1 MKLKVSDHYHASV
14 VAIGGKFLGSVDG
27 PAFREAISDLKEK
40 GQTRIVI
47 DLSGTDMIDSTGIG
61 QLISALTTMRNAGG
75 DVRIAALNKKIKNLF
90 LMTRL
95 LGPVFENYEELD
107 DALQSFQDRPEPASS

>member
-14 VAIGGKFLGSVDG
+14 VSIGGKFLGSVDG
-27 PAFREAISDLKEK
+27 PAFREAVSGLKEQGK
-40 GQTRIVI
+40 TRVVI
-47 DLSGTDMIDSTGIG
+47 DLSATDMIDSTGIG
-61 QLISALTTMRNAGG
+61 QLISCLTTMRNAGG

-95 LGPVFENYEELD
+95 LGPVFENFEELEE
-107 DALQSFQDRPEPASS
+107 AVQSFQDRPDPASS